1 MHTMTSQT
9 FRPYILTT
17 AVAALLALPAIG
29 GTNLRHSITP
39 DTEPVIAAISGRKVR
54 VRVPAGFREVTLQ
67 RKTAQKK
74 QPWATVSSSTLDG
87 GAKEVV
93 FTMRSRV
100 SKRYLRVFGR
110 QAGALPHAF
119 YTGTTNFLGEQV
131 AAQPGGNLSLGT
143 SSGVVTTFAG
153 NSAGTPSIGGK
164 DSTAPART
172 VTESDIWTLDGDH
185 LYFYNQYRG
194 LQNIDIADT
203 AKPALLGTLRMPGV
217 GEDLYQLD
225 ATHVLLIKRTPKE
238 LGWTS
243 GSPSFDQIDQSGEL
257 LVCDVSTGEPTI
269 VARVPFT
276 GWINNS
282 RLIGTSLIIA
292 KTVPAAGTDNWGWQ
306 TNLEVTGYDFS
317 TPTAP
322 VVRNTV
328 TLSGSG
334 YNWASAVQASNR
346 CFMVAEPN
354 YDYTSGSSGGY
365 KTNVHLVDV
374 STPDGTVGGGGTV
387 TVQGSV
393 YDKFKLHER
402 NGVLSVVSS
411 VNENWWANRP
421 GRSSYTHLE
430 NFDAADLSNP
440 TPVGSIN
447 VGDNEIT
454 RAVRFDGDRVYIVTA
469 VQQDPLWIVD
479 NTDPAKPTL
488 SGELHVPGFSSY
500 IEPLGDRLVTVG
512 RLRTDDGQNRV
523 TVSLY
528 DVADATKPVQL
539 SQLPVGTNWTYS
551 EAEWDDKAFTVLP
564 EAGLIM
570 LPYSEGWWW
579 WGSGQGGVQLVDL
592 NRDSLALR
600 GVIKH
605 GFVPRRTAVKD
616 DTVLAISQA
625 DLLTVDISDRD
636 VPVVKADVELA
647 WNVNRVWVAGK
658 HLLQLGQHLSDR
670 RPVLSVSTQEN
681 TDDTLSTL
689 DLGDGAVQ
697 AAELK
702 GDMLYVVQSTTA
714 VVPDGAATIMAPY
727 YYGNGATGPVKL
739 SVFSIASLPQIVKLG
754 ETTATD
760 GLSYG
765 NMSLLFPTDTT
776 AVIAQ
781 KNTYYGGWYGG
792 GIVFA
797 NSGTLTLSAGS
808 ATVVRRSA
816 VLVEAPAL
824 SATTSAVPLRAA
836 VASSDSAQLTT
847 SNVGGSLS
855 VSNIVAGDGGC
866 VRWGWGGSSMLTLHA
881 FDITNPR
888 SPQFLNTTKVER
900 KANSTFS
907 DAFAANGKV
916 LASHFNNSYRYY
928 YTLDDTTGEPAD
940 DNRHFLDVVD
950 YADPAAPVVS
960 SPISLPGELRAI
972 DRKGELLYVVGPG
985 YDASG
990 HADNSQQYIHAA
1002 AFDGTAH
1009 LVDSIPLGQRW
1020 SGSTFR
1026 FDRGTAYIHHN
1037 ETDTTG
1043 PLAKLVPTLDAWT
1056 LTDEGKFTL
1065 RDTLIFP
1072 SNTSY
1077 IYDWSIVGDLAF
1089 YRSGGVA
1096 LGIVNIANPSQLEIV
1111 GTYGGNNWWSSPS
1124 SIIGD
1129 LTTGFWL
1136 PEGDYGVRYIAPPNR

>member
-1 MHTMTSQT
+1 MHTMTSRT
-9 FRPYILTT
+9 FKPYILTT

-87 GAKEVV
+87 EAKEVV

-110 QAGALPHAF
+110 QTGALPHAF

-194 LQNIDIADT
+194 LQNIDVADT

-243 GSPSFDQIDQSGEL
+243 GSPSFDRVDQSGEL
-257 LVCDVSTGEPTI
+257 LVCDVSTGEPSV

-282 RLIGTSLIIA
+282 RLIGTSLIVA
-292 KTVPAAGTDNWGWQ
+292 KTVPVAGTGNWGWQ

-328 TLSGSG
+328 TLAGTG

-354 YDYTSGSSGGY
+354 YDYSGIRGGGY
-365 KTNVHLVDV
+365 KTDVHLVDV
-374 STPDGTVGGGGTV
+374 SAPDGTVGDGGTV
-387 TVQGSV
+387 TVQGGV

-402 NGVLSVVSS
+402 DGVLSVVSS
-411 VNENWWANRP
+411 VNENWWGDRP

-430 NFDAADLSNP
+430 NFDASDLSNP
-440 TPVGSIN
+440 TPLGHIN
-447 VGDNEIT
+447 VGDNETT

-479 NTDPAKPTL
+479 NTDPATPTL

-539 SQLPVGTNWTYS
+539 SQLPIGTNWSHS

-570 LPYSEGWWW
+570 LPYSDGWWW
-579 WGSGQGGVQLVDL
+579 WGSSGQGGVQLVDL

-600 GVIKH
+600 GVIQH

-616 DTVLAISQA
+616 DTVLALSA
-625 DLLTVDISDRD
+625 SDLLTVDIADRD

-647 WNVNRVWVAGK
+647 WNVSRVWVAGQ

-670 RPVLSVSTQEN
+670 KPVISVSPLN
-681 TDDTLSTL
+681 NVDDTLGTL
-689 DLGDGAVQ
+689 DLEHGAVL

-702 GDMLYVVQSTTA
+702 GDLLYVVQSTTT
-714 VVPDGAATIMAPY
+714 ATDDTTIQLRPY
-727 YYGNGATGPVKL
+727 YYGNSSAGPLKL

-754 ETTATD
+754 TAKATD
-760 GLSYG
+760 GASYG
-765 NMSLLFPTDTT
+765 NISLLFPTDTT

-781 KNTYYGGWYGG
+781 KNAYYGGWYGG
-792 GIVFA
+792 DVVFA
-797 NSGTLTLSAGS
+797 TGAPLTISAGS
-808 ATVVRRSA
+808 LVSTRAT
-816 VLVEAPAL
+816 
-824 SATTSAVPLRAA
+824 AVPMRAA
-836 VASSDSAQLTT
+836 IGGTANLTVGTSSLQY
-847 SNVGGSLS
+847 
-855 VSNIVAGDGGC
+855 
-866 VRWGWGGSSMLTLHA
+866 WGGGSSSLSLHA
-881 FDITNPR
+881 FDVVNPR

-900 KANSTFS
+900 NTNANFS
-907 DAFAANGKV
+907 NALAENGKV
-916 LASHFNNSYRYY
+916 FASHFNNSYRYY
-928 YTLDDTTGEPAD
+928 YTLDDTTDAPSDE
-940 DNRHFLDVVD
+940 NRHFLNVVD

-960 SPISLPGELRAI
+960 SPISLPGELQAI

-985 YDASG
+985 YDADG
-990 HADNSQQYIHAA
+990 HANNSQQFVHAA

-1020 SGSTFR
+1020 NGSSFRLTSGTIFINKNDYSVEPAVSAF
-1026 FDRGTAYIHHN
+1026 
-1037 ETDTTG
+1037 E
-1043 PLAKLVPTLDAWT
+1043 AWT
-1056 LTDEGKFTL
+1056 LTDEGKFVL
-1065 RDTLIFP
+1065 RDTLAISPTYF
-1072 SNTSY
+1072 
-1077 IYDWSIVGDLAF
+1077 YDWSIVGDLAL
-1089 YRSGGVA
+1089 YRSSGIK
-1096 LGIVNIANPSQLEIV
+1096 LGIINLANPSQLESI
-1111 GTYGGNNWWSSPS
+1111 GTFSDSPWWSSIS
-1124 SIIGD
+1124 GSIVGD
-1129 LTTGFWL
+1129 LPNGFWL
-1136 PEGDYGVRYIAPPNR
+1136 PEGDYGVNHIAPPK

>member
-1 MHTMTSQT
+1 MTSQT
-9 FRPYILTT
+9 FRPCILTT
-17 AVAALLALPAIG
+17 AVAALLALPAMG
-29 GTNLRHSITP
+29 GSNLRHSITP
-39 DTEPVIAAISGRKVR
+39 DTEPVIAVISGRKVR

-67 RKTAQKK
+67 RKTAQRK
-74 QPWATVSSSTLDG
+74 QPWATVSSSTLNG
-87 GAKEVV
+87 EAKDVV
-93 FTMRSRV
+93 FTMRTRV
-100 SKRYLRVFGR
+100 SKRSLRVLGR
-110 QAGALPHAF
+110 QAGALPSAF

-131 AAQPGGNLSLGT
+131 VAQPGGNLSLGT

-153 NSAGTPSIGGK
+153 SSTVNLTNSSK
-164 DSTAPART
+164 DSAAPART
-172 VTESDIWTLDGDH
+172 VTESDIWMLDGDH

-194 LQNIDIADT
+194 LQNIDVTDT
-203 AKPALLGTLRMPGV
+203 AAPALRGTLRMPGV

-243 GSPSFDQIDQSGEL
+243 GSPSFDQVDQSGEL
-257 LVCDVSTGEPTI
+257 LVCDVSTGEPSV

-282 RLIGTSLIIA
+282 RLIGTSLIVA
-292 KTVPAAGTDNWGWQ
+292 KTVPRLDDGNWGWS

-328 TLSGSG
+328 TLAGTG

-374 STPDGTVGGGGTV
+374 STPDGTVGAGGTV
-387 TVQGSV
+387 TVPGSV

-402 NGVLSVVSS
+402 DGVLSVVSA
-411 VNENWWANRP
+411 VQRNWWTNVWPPRNN
-421 GRSSYTHLE
+421 SYTHLE
-430 NFDAADLSNP
+430 NFDASDLANP
-440 TPVGSIN
+440 TKLGEIN
-447 VGDNEIT
+447 VGENEIT

-469 VQQDPLWIVD
+469 VQEDPLWIVD
-479 NTDPAKPTL
+479 NTDPAAPTL

-539 SQLPVGTNWTYS
+539 SQLPIGTNWSHS
-551 EAEWDDKAFTVLP
+551 EAEWNDKAFTVLP

-579 WGSGQGGVQLVDL
+579 WGSSGQGGVQLVDL
-592 NRDSLALR
+592 NRNGLALR
-600 GVIKH
+600 GVIRH

-616 DTVLAISQA
+616 DTVLALSA
-625 DLLTVDISDRD
+625 SDLLTVDIADRD

-647 WNVNRVWVAGK
+647 WNVSRVWVAGA

-670 RPVLSVSTQEN
+670 QPVLSVSTLEN

-689 DLGDGAVQ
+689 DLGDGTVQ

-702 GDMLYVVQSTTA
+702 GDLLYVVQSTTSA
-714 VVPDGAATIMAPY
+714 TDNATIQLRPY
-727 YYGNGATGPVKL
+727 YYGNSSAGPLKL

-754 ETTATD
+754 TATATD
-760 GLSYG
+760 GGSYG
-765 NMSLLFPTDTT
+765 NISLLFPTDTT
-776 AVIAQ
+776 AVVAQ
-781 KNTYYGGWYGG
+781 KNAYYGGWYGG
-792 GIVFA
+792 DVVFA
-797 NSGTLTLSAGS
+797 TGTPLTISAGS
-808 ATVVRRSA
+808 LVSTRAT
-816 VLVEAPAL
+816 
-824 SATTSAVPLRAA
+824 AVPMRAA
-836 VASSDSAQLTT
+836 IGGTANLTVAYSSLHYW
-847 SNVGGSLS
+847 GGNSSSLS
-855 VSNIVAGDGGC
+855 
-866 VRWGWGGSSMLTLHA
+866 LHA
-881 FDITNPR
+881 FDVVNPR
-888 SPQFLNTTKVER
+888 SPQFLNTTKLER
-900 KANSTFS
+900 NTNANFS
-907 DAFAANGKV
+907 NALAENGKV
-916 LASHFNNSYRYY
+916 FASHFNNSYRYY
-928 YTLDDTTGEPAD
+928 YAIALDNTTGAPSN

-950 YADPAAPVVS
+950 YSDPSAPVVS
-960 SPISLPGELRAI
+960 EPVSLPGELQAI

-990 HADNSQQYIHAA
+990 HADSSQQFVHAA

-1020 SGSTFR
+1020 NGSGFR
-1026 FDRGTAYIHHN
+1026 LSKGTVFINKYDYSVAPAVSSF
-1037 ETDTTG
+1037 E
-1043 PLAKLVPTLDAWT
+1043 AWT
-1056 LTDEGKFTL
+1056 LTDEGKFVL
-1065 RDTLIFP
+1065 RDTLAISPTYF
-1072 SNTSY
+1072 
-1077 IYDWSIVGDLAF
+1077 YDWSIVGDLAL
-1089 YRSGGVA
+1089 YRSSGIKLGVIN
-1096 LGIVNIANPSQLEIV
+1096 LANPSQLESI
-1111 GTYGGNNWWSSPS
+1111 GTYSDSPWWSSIS
-1124 SIIGD
+1124 GSIVGD

-1136 PEGDYGVRYIAPPNR
+1136 PEGDYGVNHIAPPK